1 LLFSLE
7 YPIFE
12 LSSKQQLNK
21 TNNIMHYQI
30 HYQDHIIIFAV
41 FGSGCE
47 IFSCE
52 LLIDGFQFDGI
63 LSDAAI
69 HQAIQ
74 ALKSEWMEVTPKYPY
89 NPSASAMEVL
99 KNHAVYSPE
108 KVATAKKIMAPFYEG
123 YVNSRHRG
131 N

>member
-1 LLFSLE
+1 M
-7 YPIFE
+7 
-12 LSSKQQLNK
+12 K
-21 TNNIMHYQI
+21 TYNLTH
-30 HYQDHIIIFAV
+30 QDHRITFHA
-41 FGSGCE
+41 FGDETFE
-47 IFSCE
+47 ILACE

-108 KVATAKKIMAPFYEG
+108 KVATAKKIL
-123 YVNSRHRG
+123 SQLI
-131 N
+131 